1 MKKVVIVKDFAMGD
15 DRIAKFDFLK
25 EYGVEIKVVTDRP
38 GIDEDGF
45 SKMFLQMEKQG
56 PDSLDINEDLVREAE
71 DADIII
77 SHISAVNS
85 KAIENAKN
93 LEAVCI
99 LRSGV
104 ENINVPN
111 ATAHGVKVVNA
122 PGRLAI
128 PVSEYTIGMIISE
141 MKNIAR
147 SYADIRN
154 GGFTHS
160 FPNAEYSAN
169 ISGLTVGIIGLGAIG
184 KRVARVLEVMG
195 ANIVVYDPYMPA
207 ERVRDMG
214 YDPVDL
220 NELCRRSDVISVHFR
235 LTAESE
241 GLIGEEQFAC
251 MKPTAFLI
259 NTARAGL
266 IDETALITAL
276 TEHRIGGA
284 ALDVFHQEPLPENH
298 PFLTLDNVTLT
309 AHMAGTCSDV
319 FGITFNIMKE
329 ALVHYFETGEWIN
342 VVNG

>member
-1 MKKVVIVKDFAMGD
+1 
-15 DRIAKFDFLK
+15 
-25 EYGVEIKVVTDRP
+25 
-38 GIDEDGF
+38 
-45 SKMFLQMEKQG
+45 
-56 PDSLDINEDLVREAE
+56 
-71 DADIII
+71 
-77 SHISAVNS
+77 
-85 KAIENAKN
+85 
-93 LEAVCI
+93 
-99 LRSGV
+99 
-104 ENINVPN
+104 
-111 ATAHGVKVVNA
+111 
-122 PGRLAI
+122 
-128 PVSEYTIGMIISE
+128 MIFSE

-147 SYADIRN
+147 SHADIRN